1 MAEYKLLEP
10 DIAPA
15 FGVTAPTFNGT
26 PTLFAS
32 SSFIF
37 TLSITIVIVAA
48 SFRYAYAGV
57 LRLPASE
64 EGIRKSKEEFRRV
77 TYGLLGVLG
86 LWLVLF
92 TVNKDMLTGEVTLS
106 ALKSSGGGGG
116 AGALTQ
122 TVPTTVPITNPTVTN
137 PGSGTSAPCNNSESV
152 KSSVSP
158 SGAGICAGT
167 SCSLTSCINS
177 NPYTNM
183 IKTIAGPDWKMALVI
198 MCKES
203 NGVQN
208 AQFIN
213 RNAAG
218 VITSYDCGLMQ
229 INQATA
235 CNENPAILDPQT
247 NITRGVELLR
257 GKIRAS
263 SNAQIYPA
271 LKVRPETA
279 VFTSYN
285 CCANGTVPN
294 SQSESCKSADGWP
307 SMPKWACP
315 IDPGPLPFNM
325 CGVKAYA
332 CDLTA
337 CLDSL

>member
-15 FGVTAPTFNGT
+15 FGVTAPTFTGT

-37 TLSITIVIVAA
+37 ALSITIVIVAA

-64 EGIRKSKEEFRRV
+64 EGIRKSKEEFKRV

-122 TVPTTVPITNPTVTN
+122 TVPTTVPITDPAVTN
-137 PGSGTSAPCNNSESV
+137 PSSGTSVPCNNTEAI

-177 NPYTNM
+177 NPHTNM

-203 NGVQN
+203 NGDQN
-208 AQFIN
+208 ARN
-213 RNAAG
+213 ANKNAAG

-229 INQATA
+229 INQPGPCDA
-235 CNENPAILDPQT
+235 AILNPQT

-271 LKVRPETA
+271 LRVRPETA

-285 CCANGTVPN
+285 CCSNGTIPN
-294 SQSESCKSADGWP
+294 NQSESCKSADGWP
-307 SMPKWACP
+307 SIPKWACP
-315 IDPGPLPFNM
+315 IDPGPAPFNL
-325 CGVKAYA
+325 CSVKAYA